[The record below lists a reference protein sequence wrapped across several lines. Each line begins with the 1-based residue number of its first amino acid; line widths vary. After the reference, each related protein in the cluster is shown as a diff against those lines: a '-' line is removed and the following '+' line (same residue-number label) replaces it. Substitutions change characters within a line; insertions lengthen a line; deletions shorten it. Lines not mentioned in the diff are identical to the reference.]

1 MIIHYLQLAVRN
13 LRKYGLQSAVSI
25 LGLTA
30 AIVCLC
36 LSSLWLKYE
45 KTYDA
50 FHRDADRIYVVS
62 DSANASN
69 SVIHQGLHAPS
80 LVFSQRGNYPEIEE
94 ATFISGRM
102 TDPLFT
108 NGISEKTL
116 LEVDTTFFQM
126 FDLQV
131 LKGSLNEFVSK
142 RQVVLTES
150 FASELYGKENPIG
163 KPFVIRG
170 GINEVCAVVSDFDPH
185 SIFRC
190 DGLVGWPCFGDPE
203 IFLKLREG
211 TSTDALAAKLTAL
224 KGQGDGSFFFGAS
237 SAVTDNVKE
246 LYQDMGLSPDE
257 RKGGLTLIPLTES
270 HKHYY
275 NNQLKAE
282 QERYFFWASV
292 MLTICI
298 LINWLVFYII
308 RLVGRRRE
316 FALRMVHGAQI
327 RQLTL
332 MCFIETALILCS
344 SAVLSCLLIP
354 IVQPAFARLAQIAP
368 DGHFVFHQIALAVI
382 VTVVLGLFVCW
393 VAVVLACRRTLK
405 KNLAINS
412 QRMRGVN
419 DTGLFI
425 QLAVSLCLVFCTV
438 VMLRQI
444 FFLKDYDWGYNV
456 KGHARLTVQALRD
469 PVHPEE
475 KWLMRGIP
483 LDGLKEELR
492 HLPSLTEVVDRGYDL
507 GGTCNYSRPQLKLH
521 EGDAAVDATGI
532 SGILDVAN
540 PQVGL
545 TVLGGSLPKAD
556 RWSENEIILTQ
567 SICTRLGLTDAVG
580 KTVLFYPSSYDKVA
594 KEMTVVAVVKDI
606 LLLAPTEEIYPCVVL
621 PPSVYDANADMFITL
636 HFEPKLRKKFEQEIR
651 TLMDAH
657 PEMVYSLNFV
667 EDKYDEYLRAENNLS
682 RLLIIITLIAVL
694 IAVFGLYSIIA
705 LACRQRR
712 KEIAIRKVHGAKLSD
727 VSGLFIR
734 EYGSIFLSAIVLAY
748 IVGTIIMQ
756 HWLQTYVTRTSLSWW
771 LYVSIFLGVALL
783 IALCV
788 GARVWKTARE
798 NPADVVKSE

>member
-1 MIIHYLQLAVRN
+1 MLVHYLILAVRN

-25 LGLTA
+25 TGFTA
-30 AIVCLC
+30 AFICLC
-36 LSSLWLKYE
+36 LSTLWSRYE
-45 KTYDA
+45 KTYDT
-50 FHRDADRIYVVS
+50 FHHDADRIFAVS
-62 DSANASN
+62 DSANAN
-69 SVIHQGLHAPS
+69 NIAIHQGLHAPS
-80 LVFSQRGNYPEIEE
+80 AIFIQREQFPEIEE

-102 TDPLFT
+102 TDPLLT
-108 NGISEKTL
+108 NGVSGKTL

-126 FDLQV
+126 FDVRV
-131 LKGSLNEFVSK
+131 LKGDLNEFVNK

-150 FASELYGKENPIG
+150 FARDLYGKDNPIG
-163 KPFVIRG
+163 KKFVIRG
-170 GINEVCAVVSDFDPH
+170 SIHEVCAVVSDFDSH

-211 TSTDALAAKLTAL
+211 TSPDALAAKLTAL
-224 KGQGDGSFFFGAS
+224 KEQGDGGFFFGAS

-257 RKGGLTLIPLTES
+257 RKGGLTLIPLAES

-298 LINWLVFYII
+298 LINWLVFYVV

-316 FALRMVHGAQI
+316 LALRMVHGAQTKHLI
-327 RQLTL
+327 L
-332 MCFIETALILCS
+332 MSFIETALVLCI
-344 SAVLSCLLIP
+344 SAVLTCLLIP

-368 DGHFVFHQIALAVI
+368 DGDFVFHQVASTIIVAVAA
-382 VTVVLGLFVCW
+382 GLFVCW
-393 VAVVLACRRTLK
+393 VAVSTACRRTLK
-405 KNLAINS
+405 KNLSINS

-425 QLAVSLCLVFCTV
+425 QLAVSLCIAFCTV

-444 FFLKDYDWGYNV
+444 FFLKEYDWGYNV

-469 PVHPEE
+469 PVNPEE

-483 LDGLKEELR
+483 LDGLKDELR
-492 HLPSLTEVVDRGYDL
+492 RLSSITEVVDKGYDL

-532 SGILDVAN
+532 SGVLDVAN

-545 TVLGGSLPKAD
+545 TVLGGSLPKQD

-567 SICTRLGLTDAVG
+567 SACTRLGLTDAVG

-606 LLLAPTEEIYPCVVL
+606 LLLAPTEDIYPCVVL
-621 PPSVYDANADMFITL
+621 PPSEYDANADMFITL
-636 HFEPKLRKKFEQEIR
+636 HFEPKLRKKFEQELR
-651 TLMDAH
+651 ALMDTH
-657 PEMVYSLNFV
+657 PEMIYSLNFV
-667 EDKYDEYLRAENNLS
+667 EDKYDEYLRAEDNLS
-682 RLLIIITLIAVL
+682 RLLIIITLIAVF
-694 IAVFGLYSIIA
+694 IAAFGLYSILM
-705 LACRQRR
+705 LACHQRR
-712 KEIAIRKVHGAKLSD
+712 KEIAIRKVFGARMTD
-727 VSGLFIR
+727 VLALFFL
-734 EYGSIFLSAIVLAY
+734 EYGLVFLLSICVALIIGTLIMYSWLENYAICKP
-748 IVGTIIMQ
+748 
-756 HWLQTYVTRTSLSWW
+756 LSWW
-771 LYVSIFLGVALL
+771 LYVGLFVIVSLL
-783 IALCV
+783 FILCV
-788 GARVWKTARE
+788 STCVGKTAKE
-798 NPADVVKSE
+798 NPADVVKKA